1 MGNAPPSLNS
11 QAPPPTPV
19 VQAPTSGSESFP
31 RFRWRRF
38 RRLVLSVLA
47 ILLVANLF
55 LYATWIAF
63 HPSLGSA
70 ARVVLGIVAVA
81 AGASFVAASLLT
93 WAYFNW
99 AVRVFYTIA
108 AVWVG
113 LMTFCIFAACASWI
127 VLGIARVAGLEIA
140 PNLIADGFFSA
151 GLLIGIYGVVNA
163 ATVRVNRITVKLP
176 NLPER
181 WRGRVAALVSDL
193 HLGHIRNVGFMRRIV
208 ARLNR
213 LRPDI
218 VFIAGDLYDG
228 TIVDA
233 KAVAQP
239 WSALSV
245 PLGALYVTG
254 NHEEFSNRAAYLH
267 AVGSAGVRVLNNE
280 KIEIDGLQII
290 GIHYGET
297 VDAETYRAVLRKA
310 AISQERASVLIVHA
324 PHRLPIAE
332 EAGISLQVSGHTH
345 GGQFPPGS
353 WVAKRVYGP
362 FVHGLHRLG
371 KLLVFTNWGAGTWGP
386 PLRVGTNAEIVLIT
400 FEDFL

>member
-11 QAPPPTPV
+11 QALLPTPV
-19 VQAPTSGSESFP
+19 VQKPASEDVP

-38 RRLVLSVLA
+38 RRLVLTVQS
-47 ILLVANLF
+47 ILLAANLF

-63 HPSLGSA
+63 HPSLGTT
-70 ARVVLGIVAVA
+70 ARIVLGIVAVA
-81 AGASFVAASLLT
+81 AGVSFVAASLLT
-93 WAYFNW
+93 WSYFNW
-99 AVRVFYTIA
+99 VVRVFYTIS

-113 LMTFCIFAACASWI
+113 LMNFCLFAACASWI
-127 VLGIARVAGLEIA
+127 VLGVARVAGLGIA
-140 PNLIADGFFSA
+140 PHLIADASFSA
-151 GLLIGIYGVVNA
+151 ALLVGLYGVINA

-193 HLGHIRNVGFMRRIV
+193 HLGHIRNLGFMHRMV

-213 LRPDI
+213 IRPDI
-218 VFIAGDLYDG
+218 VFIAGDMYDG
-228 TIVDA
+228 TLVDPNA
-233 KAVAQP
+233 LAQP

-245 PLGALYVTG
+245 PFGALFITG
-254 NHEEFSNRAAYLH
+254 NHEEFSNRAGYLH
-267 AVGSAGVRVLNNE
+267 AVASAGVRVLNNE
-280 KIEIDGLQII
+280 KIELDGLQII

-297 VDAETYRAVLRKA
+297 VNPALYRELLRKA
-310 AISQERASVLIVHA
+310 AISPERASVLIAHA
-324 PHRLPIAE
+324 PHRLTIAE

-353 WVAKRVYGP
+353 WVASRVYGE

-386 PLRVGTNAEIVLIT
+386 PLRVGTSAEIVLIT
-400 FEDFL
+400 FEAA

>member
-1 MGNAPPSLNS
+1 MSNAPRSLNS
-11 QAPPPTPV
+11 QASLPTPV
-19 VQAPTSGSESFP
+19 VQKPTSESFP
-31 RFRWRRF
+31 SFRWRRF
-38 RRLVLSVLA
+38 RRLVLTVQS

-63 HPSLGSA
+63 HPSLGFT

-81 AGASFVAASLLT
+81 AGLSFVAVSLLT
-93 WAYFNW
+93 WSYFNW
-99 AVRVFYTIA
+99 VVRVFYTMA

-113 LMTFCIFAACASWI
+113 LMNFCLFAACASWI
-127 VLGIARVAGLEIA
+127 ALGATRVAGLKTA

-151 GLLIGIYGVVNA
+151 ALLVGLYGVVNA
-163 ATVRVNRITVKLP
+163 ATVRVNRISVKLP

-193 HLGHIRNVGFMRRIV
+193 HLGHIRNLGFMRRMV
-208 ARLNR
+208 ARLNQI
-213 LRPDI
+213 RPDI

-228 TIVDA
+228 TRVDA
-233 KAVAQP
+233 NALAEP

-267 AVGSAGVRVLNNE
+267 AVASAGVRVLNNE
-280 KIEIDGLQII
+280 KIELDGLQII

-297 VDAETYRAVLRKA
+297 VDPEAYRSVLRKA
-310 AISQERASVLIVHA
+310 AISPERASVLIVHA
-324 PHRLPIAE
+324 PHRLTIAE
-332 EAGISLQVSGHTH
+332 EAGVSLQVSGHTH

-353 WVAKRVYGP
+353 WVASRVYGP

-400 FEDFL
+400 FETA